1 MKKSLS
7 LAFWQFVLPGTLT
20 ASFVI
25 TILIYNSVK
34 QIDKILLELYLTG
47 EMEKP
52 IQFSYKDYLEDLESY
67 NDFINI
73 NNKTIEKT
81 GNSKIHT
88 SSVQSLSR
96 LRGGKNFGYLPKN
109 WKQTKS
115 LKITGTGLKAIAIIA
130 VCGTLGA
137 TTFHLTKS
145 VNELQ
150 KLTAKDIAIIKDC
163 IDEYCKSYKI
173 NFLQLTLNK
182 KLWESFINAVYLCVN
197 YNLSFRITR
206 EQYFVIVGFLNIFKS
221 PAFFSIF
228 KILTFSIFS
237 LGLITSGVTIYLI
250 VSTNMILATLISTG
264 WSGLVLWDV
273 IANQNLFFKDL
284 TKLLKIAFILVSR
297 LGKNSNLEP
306 NNVYQPILPNIP
318 QIEKQVPKIYYQNQQ
333 QDPYRVYGES
343 KSLTDILD
351 RHKYYS
357 EHDSMKTNDLPTIEY
372 NKNPSNE

>member
-163 IDEYCKSYKI
+163 IDEYCKSYK
-173 NFLQLTLNK
+173 
-182 KLWESFINAVYLCVN
+182 
-197 YNLSFRITR
+197 R
-206 EQYFVIVGFLNIFKS
+206 EI
-221 PAFFSIF
+221 
-228 KILTFSIFS
+228 
-237 LGLITSGVTIYLI
+237 
-250 VSTNMILATLISTG
+250 
-264 WSGLVLWDV
+264 
-273 IANQNLFFKDL
+273 
-284 TKLLKIAFILVSR
+284 
-297 LGKNSNLEP
+297 
-306 NNVYQPILPNIP
+306 
-318 QIEKQVPKIYYQNQQ
+318 
-333 QDPYRVYGES
+333 
-343 KSLTDILD
+343 
-351 RHKYYS
+351 
-357 EHDSMKTNDLPTIEY
+357 
-372 NKNPSNE
+372 